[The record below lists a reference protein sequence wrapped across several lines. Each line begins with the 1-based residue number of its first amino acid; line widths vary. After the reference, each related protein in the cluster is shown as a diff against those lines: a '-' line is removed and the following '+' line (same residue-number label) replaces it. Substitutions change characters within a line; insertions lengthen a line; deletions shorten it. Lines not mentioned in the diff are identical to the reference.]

1 MSAIMNAPLTHAVNN
16 TNIKS
21 TGLSSVEERALKL
34 LGNNLGPEVVA
45 QATGVS
51 VSRISQL
58 LSDPSFSSKVMDLR
72 CNALQ
77 KHNDRDEQYDAIE
90 DTLITKLKDLIP
102 FMYKPGEVLGAI
114 RIINGATRRGI
125 KAAVH
130 EGTNTTVVNITLP
143 SIITQ
148 KFVTDI
154 NNQVISAG
162 EQELITVQSS
172 SMSRLTIEQN
182 MKSISSTQNNTV
194 INTQDVG
201 ESGDETFK

>member
-1 MSAIMNAPLTHAVNN
+1 MSTSLAPTTNN

-21 TGLSSVEERALKL
+21 TSLSSVEERAMKL
-34 LGNNLGPEVVA
+34 LGNNLGPEIVA

-58 LSDPSFSSKVMDLR
+58 LSDPQFSAKVMDLR

-90 DTLITKLKDLIP
+90 DTLIAKLKDLIP

-114 RIINGATRRGI
+114 RVINGATRRGV

-130 EGTNTTVVNITLP
+130 EGTSTTVVNITLP

-148 KFVTDI
+148 RFVTDI

-162 EQELITVQSS
+162 EQDLVTVQSS
-172 SMSRLTIEQN
+172 AMGKLTLTHA
-182 MKSISSTQNNTV
+182 SSLANN
-194 INTQDVG
+194 INNKTIPV
-201 ESGDETFK
+201 ENTGDETFK